1 MSPAPSLRAT
11 IPTARR
17 MATPTKS
24 PRTAHR
30 IEASISPVS
39 KAGMIAC
46 SVDHPSTQASAT
58 VSAPNRMLPRVEA
71 ANTHGSLRIA
81 TPRTRKP
88 SRIVDARAVLDE
100 LTDFPSLAT
109 RSTSMPTL
117 RVTEQFLW
125 HFVDVDLLRRS
136 EEHTSELQSLMRLSS
151 AVF

>member
-81 TPRTRKP
+81 TPRHRKP
-88 SRIVDARAVLDE
+88 YRIADARAVLDA
-100 LTDFPSLAT
+100 LTDFPSPANRT
-109 RSTSMPTL
+109 TSLPPL
-117 RVTEQFLW
+117 LYTE
-125 HFVDVDLLRRS
+125 HFRR
-136 EEHTSELQSLMRLSS
+136 HFRAWTHITHRHPGRTQ
-151 AVF
+151 